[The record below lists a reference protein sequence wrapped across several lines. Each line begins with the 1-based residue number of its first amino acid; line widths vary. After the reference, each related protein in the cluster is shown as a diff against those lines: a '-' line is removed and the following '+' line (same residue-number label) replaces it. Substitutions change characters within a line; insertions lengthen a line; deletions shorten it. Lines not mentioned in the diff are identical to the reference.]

1 MYIFLIIIRSELH
14 IFILHSF
21 AYFSE
26 AVSEPANPSRD
37 EMCSS
42 MVVTVTATTTV
53 TATVYQ

>member
-1 MYIFLIIIRSELH
+1 MIFLIIIRSELH
-14 IFILHSF
+14 IFMLHSF